1 MPENWDRTVRWLR
14 NKIARK
20 EETPEPVSE
29 TKQRAN
35 PELPIL
41 HKYDGPAPDSF
52 WKNFPKADLPEAV
65 TTKVNTVALEKK
77 IEESKCKMLP
87 HQFARAKKALDFLKH
102 GARLPK
108 NCATCL

>member
-1 MPENWDRTVRWLR
+1 MASRAVLGLPENWERTVRWLR

-20 EETPEPVSE
+20 EETPDPVPE

-35 PELPIL
+35 SELPIL

-65 TTKVNTVALEKK
+65 TMKVNTGALEKK

-87 HQFARAKKALDFLKH
+87 HQVARAK
-102 GARLPK
+102 RR
-108 NCATCL
+108 